1 MTAIGTDVIVQ
12 VGIVVADLE
21 AALHRYAAV
30 FGLPVP
36 PISETRSRQETGILY
51 RGRPTEAR
59 ARLAF
64 FRMGQV
70 AIELIEP
77 LDGPSTWRE
86 HLEAHGPGVHH
97 IAFQVPSMDQALA
110 HLADHRIEVVQQ
122 ASFRSGRYAYLDS
135 RDALSVMLELLEIR
149 S

>member
-1 MTAIGTDVIVQ
+1 MAAIGTDVIVQ
-12 VGIVVADLE
+12 VGIVVADVE
-21 AALHRYAAV
+21 AATQRYAAV
-30 FGLPVP
+30 FGVPLPPVT
-36 PISETRSRQETGILY
+36 ESRAREQTGITY
-51 RGRPTEAR
+51 RGMPTEGR

-77 LDGPSTWRE
+77 LDGPSAWRD

-97 IAFQVPSMDQALA
+97 IAFQVPSIDQALA
-110 HLADHRIEVVQQ
+110 HLSAHKIEVVQQ

>member
-21 AALHRYAAV
+21 AASQHYAAV
-30 FGLPVP
+30 FGLPLP
-36 PISETRSRQETGILY
+36 PIAETRSREETGITY
-51 RGRPTEAR
+51 RGKPTEAR

-77 LDGPSTWRE
+77 MDGPSTWRD

-97 IAFQVPSMDQALA
+97 IAFQVPSMEQALA
-110 HLADHRIEVVQQ
+110 HLTEHRIEVVQQ

-135 RDALSVMLELLEIR
+135 REALSVMLELLEIR